1 LTLDFISG
9 TRSCMAYYTFLG
21 IYRRVAGL
29 LAPVRGLAVTLTLAN
44 LALAAVPFLD
54 PILFGKAIDLL
65 TNAAARGADA
75 TFRDGIKIFGLWAV
89 VGLGGIGAR
98 ILVSLHSDRLAHCQ
112 RLNVMAMFFEHVM
125 QLHLAYHRS
134 SHSGRLLKIMLEGAN
149 QLFGLWLGMFR
160 EHLSTLIALVVLLP
174 LTIFF
179 NWKMASL
186 VIVLIMGSALL
197 TGYVTRRT
205 LNAQNEVEAYH
216 TAMAERAGDAIGNVV
231 LVQSFVRL
239 SAEMR
244 MMREVIERLLSAQ
257 FPVLNWWAVVTV
269 LQGAVA
275 TITVISVFAMG
286 AWLNLKGEATVG
298 EIVTFM
304 GFATHLVGR
313 MDQVVGFVNGLFMQV
328 PSLREFFE
336 VLDTQS
342 AVTDRPGAR
351 PIDKIHGRVEFDC
364 VSFSYDPQR
373 KALDDVSFTVEPGQT
388 AALVGETGAGKSTAM
403 GLLHRQ
409 DDPQSGTI
417 RIDGVDIRDV
427 TIDSLRALTGVV
439 FQESL
444 LFYRSIADNLR
455 VGKPDATDAEL
466 EEAARLARAHDF
478 ILRQPRGY
486 QTRIGERGS
495 NLSGGE
501 RQRLAIARVLLK
513 NPPLLIL
520 DEATSAL
527 DAATEA
533 KVQQAIK
540 TLKQG
545 RTTFIIAHRLATI
558 RDADVILVFQNGR
571 ITERGGFQELVR
583 QGGYFAQLV
592 ATQFQ
597 NPAAKE
603 TTQHQ
608 SESSTPSPSDSM

>member
-1 LTLDFISG
+1 MSQM
-9 TRSCMAYYTFLG
+9 SFLKVYG
-21 IYRRVAGL
+21 RVLEL
-29 LAPVRGLAVTLTLAN
+29 LRPVHALAVILTLAN

-65 TNAAARGADA
+65 THAAARGAEA
-75 TFRDGIKIFGLWAV
+75 TYHDGLRIFGLWAA
-89 VGLGGIGAR
+89 VGIGGIGAR
-98 ILVSLHSDRLAHCQ
+98 ILVSLHADRLAHRQ
-112 RLNVMAMFFEHVM
+112 RLAVTAMFFEHVL

-134 SHSGRLLKIMLEGAN
+134 SHSGRLLKIMLQGSD
-149 QLFGLWLGMFR
+149 QLFGLWLGIFR
-160 EHLSTLIALVVLLP
+160 EHLSTIVALVVLLP
-174 LTIFF
+174 MTLFL
-179 NWKMASL
+179 NWQLALLM
-186 VIVLIMGSALL
+186 IVLVTGSALL
-197 TGYVTRRT
+197 TAYVTRRT
-205 LNAQNEVEAYH
+205 FSAQGEVEAYRS
-216 TAMAERAGDAIGNVV
+216 AMAERAGDTIGNVM

-244 MMREVIERLLSAQ
+244 MIRDVIEHLLTAQ
-257 FPVLNWWAVVTV
+257 FPVLNWWAVVSV
-269 LQGAVA
+269 MQGAIA
-275 TITVISVFAMG
+275 TITVISIFAVG
-286 AWLNLKGEATVG
+286 AWLNLKGEVSVG

-304 GFATHLVGR
+304 GFATQLLGR
-313 MDQVVGFVNGLFMQV
+313 IDQVVGFVNSLFMDIH
-328 PSLREFFE
+328 SLKEFFD
-336 VLDTQS
+336 VLDTRS
-342 AVTDRPGAR
+342 AVADRPGAR
-351 PIDKIHGRVEFDC
+351 PIENVRGRVEFDR
-364 VSFSYDPQR
+364 VSFSYNPQR
-373 KALDDVSFTVEPGQT
+373 KALDGVSFTVEPGQT

-409 DDPQSGTI
+409 DDPQAGAI

-427 TIDSLRALTGVV
+427 TIDSLRAHTGVV

-455 VGKPDATDAEL
+455 IGKPEATDGEM
-466 EEAARLARAHDF
+466 EEAARLACAHDF

-533 KVQQAIK
+533 QVQQALK

-558 RDADVILVFQNGR
+558 RDADLILVFQNSR
-571 ITERGGFQELVR
+571 IIERGSFQELVR

-592 ATQFQ
+592 ATQYQ
-597 NPAAKE
+597 NPAAAE
-603 TTQHQ
+603 PGTD
-608 SESSTPSPSDSM
+608 SREALLSPSDSM